1 MEDTRLWFL
10 FKKTFPSKR
19 FESIVFSQIYR
30 ILKIRCNSG
39 KLIYHTTAHFCCV
52 LEVELSVG
60 DVLLPSVV
68 LRGEP
73 VDDEHGGAGE
83 VANGVGHGVVEK
95 GWRKKKWAFFTFE
108 TIGNGFFN

>member
-1 MEDTRLWFL
+1 M
-10 FKKTFPSKR
+10 
-19 FESIVFSQIYR
+19 
-30 ILKIRCNSG
+30 
-39 KLIYHTTAHFCCV
+39 

-83 VANGVGHGVVEK
+83 VANGVGNGVVEK
-95 GWRKKKWAFFTFE
+95 GWRKKKL
-108 TIGNGFFN
+108 GFFSLSKQLEIVF